1 MGMGMGMKAGT
12 GTGNGTEFKPDSR
25 ALPDAADF
33 DLYLIVCKQRAE
45 YPTVCME
52 YGWMVR
58 QTHTKRDPQT
68 DSLNIYRIHMYT
80 YVVYAQSHMRV
91 ICSIFGMKLIDYFKS
106 NKFRFLGVDDDDDEE
121 AVRLK
126 SLQ

>member
-58 QTHTKRDPQT
+58 QTHTKRDPPT
-68 DSLNIYRIHMYT
+68 DSLNIYRIHMNVCCVCAVT
-80 YVVYAQSHMRV
+80 YAGDLFDFWHE
-91 ICSIFGMKLIDYFKS
+91 
-106 NKFRFLGVDDDDDEE
+106 VD
-121 AVRLK
+121 RL
-126 SLQ
+126 LQIELSFAFWGWMMMMTKRPSD

>member
-1 MGMGMGMKAGT
+1 MGMGMKV

-58 QTHTKRDPQT
+58 QTHKKRPT
-68 DSLNIYRIHMYT
+68 DRLTNHIPHT
-80 YVVYAQSHMRV
+80 YVCCVCAVTYAGDL
-91 ICSIFGMKLIDYFKS
+91 FDF
-106 NKFRFLGVDDDDDEE
+106 
-121 AVRLK
+121 
-126 SLQ
+126 

>member
-1 MGMGMGMKAGT
+1 MGMGMKAGT

-58 QTHTKRDPQT
+58 QTHTKRDPPT
-68 DSLNIYRIHMYT
+68 DSLNIYRIHMYVCCVCAVT
-80 YVVYAQSHMRV
+80 YAGDLFDFWHE
-91 ICSIFGMKLIDYFKS
+91 
-106 NKFRFLGVDDDDDEE
+106 VD
-121 AVRLK
+121 RL
-126 SLQ
+126 LQIELSFAFWGWMMMMTKRPSD